1 MAKNNYYVVFI
12 GRIPGIYH
20 SWVECEYQ
28 TKGYSGSSYK
38 GYISLDDAK
47 TAFRKFNNSIPD
59 NKDSKLKEAFSKNSE
74 VEEIDYNTISVD
86 GACAGNPGLGEYQC
100 VHTQTGEQIFIES
113 GFEDTTNNIME
124 FLALV
129 QAIKYVTENKVDTK
143 IYSDSITAM
152 AWVRNKKANSNLRA
166 TKRNFDSKQ
175 MMDEAEKWL
184 KENTYTVEI
193 LKWHTKKWGEIPAD
207 FGRK

>member
-1 MAKNNYYVVFI
+1 MAKNSCYVVFV
-12 GRIPGIYH
+12 GRKVGIYD
-20 SWVECEYQ
+20 SWEECRQQ
-28 TKGYSGSSYK
+28 TSGYSGASFK
-38 GYISLDDAK
+38 GYIGITAAK
-47 TAFRKFNNSIPD
+47 TAFREFNKTIPS
-59 NKDSKLKEAFSKNSE
+59 SKPSE
-74 VEEIDYNTISVD
+74 LRKVVSFTNQEIDYDTISVD

-129 QAIKYVTENKVDTK
+129 QAIKYVTKNGIDTK

-152 AWVRNKKANSNLRA
+152 VWVRNKKANSNLRP
-166 TKRNFDSKQ
+166 TKQNFDSKK
-175 MMDEAEKWL
+175 MMDKAEKWL

-193 LKWHTKKWGEIPAD
+193 LKWHTKQWGEIPAD